1 MTKNALALLL
11 LICLPFSAI
20 CQSDL
25 QQPFKDCRISGSI
38 TVYDLKNDRWTFS
51 DQADARRETLPA
63 STFKIINSLIALETG
78 AVKDEHVVLKWDGI
92 ERFVPAWNADTDME
106 KAFQNSTV
114 WFYVEMAKRIGLQ
127 SYARYLSAC
136 RYGNG
141 QIHTGKNNDFWN
153 YGKFGITPENQ
164 ITFLKDLYEENLPF
178 SARTYQKV
186 KRIMIAEETPEYI
199 LRAKTGWTWY
209 GGKDTGWYVGY
220 VEKQDNVWFFATRI
234 VKDRE
239 DKNENFASCRIEISK
254 KVLKELG
261 AL

>member
-1 MTKNALALLL
+1 MLKQVSALFLV
-11 LICLPFSAI
+11 ICLRFSAL
-20 CQSDL
+20 CQPDL
-25 QQPFKDCRISGSI
+25 QQPFEDCGIPGSI
-38 TVYDLKNDRWTFS
+38 TIYDLKNDRWIFS

-78 AVKDEHVVLKWDGI
+78 AVKDERVVLKWDGVK
-92 ERFVPAWNADTDME
+92 RFVPAWNADTDM
-106 KAFQNSTV
+106 KNAFQNSTV
-114 WFYVEMAKRIGLQ
+114 WFYVEMARRIGLQ
-127 SYARYLSAC
+127 TYAKYLSAC

-141 QIHTGKNNDFWN
+141 NIRTGKNDDFWN
-153 YGKFGITPENQ
+153 YGEFGITPENQ

-178 SARTYQKV
+178 SASTYRKV
-186 KRIMIAEETPEYI
+186 KRIMIAEETPEYV

-220 VEKQDNVWFFATRI
+220 VEKKDNVWFFATRI
-234 VKDRE
+234 RKDRK
-239 DKNENFASCRIEISK
+239 DVNENFSSCRIEITR